1 MKLNLNTYQSHV
13 CLGMQGPV
21 KGVVM
26 RMDEVEMG
34 ILGEIERAER
44 IFRKMLEREGNG
56 NGVRKA
62 KATKRMVHE
71 IRRVMSHPRAT

>member
-1 MKLNLNTYQSHV
+1 
-13 CLGMQGPV
+13 
-21 KGVVM
+21 M